1 MYFYLF
7 YTVAAMKFN
16 ENLQEI
22 WLGNNSLVTEDGQ
35 HLGNIL
41 RTNHCLKVLDLR
53 DNSLGDA
60 GVKYICAGVSEQA
73 HGLLTLNLRSNS
85 IGPEG
90 FHHVATMLVSVWQYL
105 TSFTSYLLV
114 SLGFFPLPC
123 EYNASTLG
131 L

>member
-1 MYFYLF
+1 
-7 YTVAAMKFN
+7 MKFN

-22 WLGNNSLVTEDGQ
+22 WLGNNGLVTEDGQ

-60 GVKYICAGVSEQA
+60 GVKYICAGVSEQS
-73 HGLLTLNLRSNS
+73 HGLLTLNLRSNG

-90 FHHVATMLVSVWQYL
+90 FHHVATMLVRVWLTLYYYRVYL
-105 TSFTSYLLV
+105 VFPFPIPILSDFLV
-114 SLGFFPLPC
+114 YQLFLFAL
-123 EYNASTLG
+123 STCNIP
-131 L
+131 

>member
-1 MYFYLF
+1 MKTLIKPSVHCVCIVFSLSLF
-7 YTVAAMKFN
+7 LYTVAAMKFN

-41 RTNHCLKVLDLR
+41 RTNHCLKVLDLK

-73 HGLLTLNLRSNS
+73 HGLLTLNLKSNS

-90 FHHVATMLVSVWQYL
+90 FHHVATMLVSWWCPV
-105 TSFTSYLLV
+105 LV
-114 SLGFFPLPC
+114 SLD
-123 EYNASTLG
+123 
-131 L
+131 